1 MASWQCR
8 CPSTSTTGRPTRKEW
23 SAACVGCSSKARPT
37 CQVGN
42 FSCEQSDN
50 WDYVY
55 LQGTWQATL
64 MPKLFLVHIVQS
76 LSRQRYSWTSTRA
89 DTLGR
94 GNMNAVFVERGFLRK
109 EKWRTTNSSTGT
121 RGATLAITVESL
133 LPETLTW
140 EYTWKCTQREGKYH
154 QNQQEGIDKVM
165 TRISRKKELSTFLL
179 FSGSLQVL
187 ESCLHW
193 SPRQLW
199 YIRTTFWWNV
209 PLMFE
214 TRLSF

>member
-1 MASWQCR
+1 MQVSLHKHYW
-8 CPSTSTTGRPTRKEW
+8 TSHKKGVE
-23 SAACVGCSSKARPT
+23 CSLCGMLVKSKAYMPGSGLLLWT
-37 CQVGN
+37 IWL
-42 FSCEQSDN
+42 F
-50 WDYVY
+50 Y

-121 RGATLAITVESL
+121 RGATLATTVESL
-133 LPETLTW
+133 LPETHTW

-165 TRISRKKELSTFLL
+165 LRVFRNKELSNFLL

-199 YIRTTFWWNV
+199 YIRTMFWWNV